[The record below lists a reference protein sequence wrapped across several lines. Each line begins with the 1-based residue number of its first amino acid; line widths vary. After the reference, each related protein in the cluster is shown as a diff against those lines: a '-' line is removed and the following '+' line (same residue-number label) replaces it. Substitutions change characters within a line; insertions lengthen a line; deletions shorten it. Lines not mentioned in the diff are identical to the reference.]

1 MKIETVELRN
11 QLADEGNWLYREQ
24 EDGFR
29 YFTKKVLL
37 GRDAAPW
44 PECTDAERLS
54 WQQAW
59 DASHPAEV
67 EPTPD
72 SEQPEPESEQPEE
85 EQEGGEL

>member
-44 PECTDAERLS
+44 PECTDAERLA

-59 DASHPAEV
+59 DESH
-67 EPTPD
+67 
-72 SEQPEPESEQPEE
+72 PEPEP
-85 EQEGGEL
+85 EQETETIQEVVEEPAE

>member
-44 PECTDAERLS
+44 PECTDAERLA

-59 DASHPAEV
+59 DAAHPAEV
-67 EPTPD
+67 EPTA
-72 SEQPEPESEQPEE
+72 QTPESEQPEE
-85 EQEGGEL
+85 ERSES

>member
-44 PECTDAERLS
+44 PECTDAERIA

-59 DASHPAEV
+59 DESHHAEAE
-67 EPTPD
+67 EPTDPT
-72 SEQPEPESEQPEE
+72 PESEQPEE
-85 EQEGGEL
+85 ERSES